1 MSAQRV
7 YLKSTEF
14 QPQQD
19 LILIKVVELHQEEN
33 SASGLILSIK
43 KESVTHR
50 PTSGEVISKGS
61 KVENVEIGDF
71 VFWPTADGID
81 FEFDDGNFLLLR
93 DASIIGT
100 KKKE

>member
-7 YLKSTEF
+7 YVKSTEF

-19 LILIKVVELHQEEN
+19 LILVKVVELHQEEK
-33 SASGLILSIK
+33 SASGLIISIK
-43 KESVTHR
+43 KESVINR
-50 PTSGEVISKGS
+50 PTSGEVISIGS
-61 KVENVEIGDF
+61 KVENVQIGDF

-93 DASIIGT
+93 DVSIIGT
-100 KKKE
+100 KKKV